1 MAVGPLGH
9 AAAGATGSRSN
20 PAKMHQASAAEAA
33 AERQLRRSRAAH
45 RGPGLY
51 QVDPQVTSYHNIRA
65 APSIFSPI
73 VGTLEA
79 YDVIEVAQTIQLCA
93 SDSSLEFWAQILRR
107 TAGPAPWILI
117 SDSDSEYMVK
127 LLRRG
132 DALQKPEEWVPPLPD
147 EAPYGEAAQS
157 VNFYLAAALGDEAS
171 DLPEMIAALADHEFR
186 LGREAAAVAVLEE
199 EANSIRE
206 EARAYERELERRRG
220 DRAATQ
226 RRYQRLKQREAW
238 NVANAQIELQLAQVE
253 DMLDDA
259 TDNAEAICAS
269 QLALQRAREREE
281 SERETEAQRRRR
293 KKAISRLGAQ
303 LAASIGAKAEA
314 KPEES
319 SVANDSKL
327 VEAMAGLENLVGRR
341 YLQGGAALA
350 SLEDLGFGSSWG
362 NAEPEAELPASAR

>member
-1 MAVGPLGH
+1 
-9 AAAGATGSRSN
+9 
-20 PAKMHQASAAEAA
+20 
-33 AERQLRRSRAAH
+33 
-45 RGPGLY
+45 
-51 QVDPQVTSYHNIRA
+51 
-65 APSIFSPI
+65 
-73 VGTLEA
+73 
-79 YDVIEVAQTIQLCA
+79 
-93 SDSSLEFWAQILRR
+93 
-107 TAGPAPWILI
+107 
-117 SDSDSEYMVK
+117 
-127 LLRRG
+127 
-132 DALQKPEEWVPPLPD
+132 
-147 EAPYGEAAQS
+147 
-157 VNFYLAAALGDEAS
+157 
-171 DLPEMIAALADHEFR
+171 
-186 LGREAAAVAVLEE
+186 
-199 EANSIRE
+199 
-206 EARAYERELERRRG
+206 
-220 DRAATQ
+220 
-226 RRYQRLKQREAW
+226 
-238 NVANAQIELQLAQVE
+238 
-253 DMLDDA
+253 MLDDA